1 MVQNIKKYFK
11 NFLLISG
18 GILMASCNTKPIEN
32 EQFDYSKYP
41 LYNENVD
48 SIEYKFND
56 KEISDPFYKG
66 NVVYNESV
74 LLTKDDETGEI
85 SGNLIFKPTKIL
97 AVKDYT
103 LKTKDYRQDVDFT
116 LDGNKIIKKE
126 GSDIPY
132 RTHAELV
139 GESIPEGY
147 RLVTQISNQLT
158 DLVNMG
164 GAIYT
169 ESPFYYGSQLW
180 VSYVYDVKEID
191 PYITSSS
198 ILIKIHPDEILDTL
212 DAILKITGSEECIIL
227 LDENDTQSINALSDY
242 IGTYDR
248 IRIEFNYK
256 EKNSITLKV
265 ETIYA
270 IYEAIRYDVPFI
282 QKIITLS
289 GDGFKNPQ
297 NILIKNGTDA
307 HELIESI
314 GGYKRFNYKN
324 MFLVSGDA
332 LKGKSMPNDN
342 FIIGLESSGIL
353 AIKSFEDLEE
363 KPCIRC
369 GKCINICPQKLNPLM
384 IIHSNNKKLN
394 AQKCNECGLCSYI
407 CPSRIK
413 IRDKIIK
420 AKEYQNERIQRI

>member
-1 MVQNIKKYFK
+1 MYNYKKRSYGPLNFFLKPEYVYIPLIIAGSDNVTLLVKKGDYVYKGTTIARKRDESKLSIFSSVSGIVEDISIQKYHTNKDVKCVKIKNDFKECYETKRNENK
-11 NFLLISG
+11 NFSLTQEEFIN
-18 GILMASCNTKPIEN
+18 ILKKHSIIEN
-32 EQFDYSKYP
+32 
-41 LYNENVD
+41 
-48 SIEYKFND
+48 
-56 KEISDPFYKG
+56 
-66 NVVYNESV
+66 
-74 LLTKDDETGEI
+74 
-85 SGNLIFKPTKIL
+85 
-97 AVKDYT
+97 
-103 LKTKDYRQDVDFT
+103 
-116 LDGNKIIKKE
+116 NKIIYKLFEENKR
-126 GSDIPY
+126 Y
-132 RTHAELV
+132 K
-139 GESIPEGY
+139 SI
-147 RLVTQISNQLT
+147 I
-158 DLVNMG
+158 
-164 GAIYT
+164 I
-169 ESPFYYGSQLW
+169 
-180 VSYVYDVKEID
+180 DVKEID

-256 EKNSITLKV
+256 EKNSITLKI

-270 IYEAIRYDVPFI
+270 IYEAIKYDIPFM
-282 QKIITLS
+282 QKVITIS

-297 NILIKNGTDA
+297 NILVKNGTNA

-369 GKCINICPQKLNPLM
+369 GKCINICPQGLNPLM
-384 IIHSNNKKLN
+384 IIHLSNKKLN